1 MSRAD
6 DLTSR
11 EVLDGLDDRQ
21 ALQAIG
27 ELVDLAQDSNTPE
40 LTGKALRWADDL
52 ERRGISDEHHARL
65 DYFRANAFADRYRAR
80 LGDGAAVW
88 AWDQPEL
95 QQQIFLLRR
104 ARYSV
109 AFADLP
115 WIDRCQIL
123 TNLANVLDTVGRF
136 IEARAIYSE
145 ALAIE
150 PEFWMARGNRGVAAI
165 HYARALFDRGHQ
177 RVFALRAH
185 GDLLATLAS
194 IDRHGEWGDAEH
206 LFPYFAERA
215 ATIGRNGDLEAM
227 AARYDPANFPLGR
240 SKDERA
246 YRAWGL
252 RNRLFLNPL
261 NDVED
266 QAIAAHDILNL
277 PSFTTGLDEPPSV
290 IGFFN
295 QLKQEYASARWLYY
309 SGTHTQR
316 PHFSDRAVFLHNT
329 LDYPSYGL
337 AVEQVKLA
345 FRMAYSLF
353 DKIAFFLNQ
362 YLKLGIPERQVS
374 FRSIWRSSANGPI
387 RDVFE
392 QSENWPLRGLYWLG
406 KDFFEPEMR
415 ESTDPDAR
423 VLSAVRNH
431 LEHKYL
437 KVHELSAPEPPTT
450 PGTDPFY
457 DDLAYSISR
466 QNLEQSTL
474 KLLKLARAALIYL
487 SLGMHREERRRE
499 EACGEAGLSTPMSLG
514 EYQDSWKR

>member
-1 MSRAD
+1 MD
-6 DLTSR
+6 DPTSR
-11 EVLDGLDDRQ
+11 ELLDGLDDRQ

-27 ELVDLAQDSNTPE
+27 ELIDLAHDRQAPE
-40 LTGKALRWADDL
+40 LTDKALRWADEL
-52 ERRGISDEHHARL
+52 EQRGISDEHQARL

-80 LGDGAAVW
+80 LGDRAAVW

-109 AFADLP
+109 AFSDLT

-123 TNLANVLDTVGRF
+123 TNLANVLDMVGRF

-165 HYARALFDRGHQ
+165 HYARALFDPGHQ

-194 IDRHGEWGDAEH
+194 IDRHREWGDAEH
-206 LFPYFAERA
+206 LFPYFAEWA
-215 ATIGRNGDLEAM
+215 ATIGRSGDLEAM
-227 AARYDPANFPLGR
+227 AERYDPANYPLGR

-246 YRAWGL
+246 YRAWCL

-266 QAIAAHDILNL
+266 QAIAAHDTLNL
-277 PSFTTGLDEPPSV
+277 PTFTTGLDEPPVV

-316 PHFSDRAVFLHNT
+316 THFSDRAVFLHNT

-353 DKIAFFLNQ
+353 DKIAFFLNH
-362 YLKLGIPERQVS
+362 YLRLAIPERQVS
-374 FRSIWRSSANGPI
+374 FRSIWRSSANEPI
-387 RDVFE
+387 REVFE
-392 QSENWPLRGLYWLG
+392 QSENWPLRGLYWLS

-423 VLSAVRNH
+423 ALSAVRNH

-437 KVHELSAPEPPTT
+437 KVHELRAPEPPPT

-466 QNLEQSTL
+466 QSLEQSTL

-499 EACGEAGLSTPMSLG
+499 EARGETVQSMPMSLG

>member
-1 MSRAD
+1 MD

-11 EVLDGLDDRQ
+11 ERLEGLDDRQ

-27 ELVDLAQDSNTPE
+27 ELVDLAHDIDSPD
-40 LTGKALRWADDL
+40 LTDKALRWADDL
-52 ERRGISDEHHARL
+52 EQRGISDEQQARL
-65 DYFRANAFADRYRAR
+65 DYFRANAFANRYRTR
-80 LGDGAAVW
+80 LGDRAAVW

-104 ARYSV
+104 ARHSA
-109 AFADLP
+109 AFGNLA
-115 WIDRCQIL
+115 WIERCQIL
-123 TNLANVLDTVGRF
+123 TNLANVLDMVGRF

-145 ALAIE
+145 ALVIE
-150 PEFWMARGNRGVAAI
+150 PEFWMARGNRAVAAF
-165 HYARALFDRGHQ
+165 HYARALFDSGHQ

-185 GDLLATLAS
+185 GDLVATLAN
-194 IDRHGEWGDAEH
+194 IGQHREWGDAEH
-206 LFPYFAERA
+206 LFRYFTEWA
-215 ATIGRNGDLEAM
+215 ATIGRSGDLQALAEH
-227 AARYDPANFPLGR
+227 YEPANYPLGR

-246 YRAWGL
+246 YRAWCL

-261 NDVED
+261 NDLED
-266 QAIAAHDILNL
+266 QAIAARDILNL
-277 PSFTTGLDEPPSV
+277 PTFTTSLDEPPV
-290 IGFFN
+290 VVGFFN

-309 SGTHTQR
+309 AGAHSHR
-316 PHFSDRAVFLHNT
+316 PHFSDRAVLLHNT

-353 DKIAFFLNQ
+353 DKIAFFLNH
-362 YLKLGIPERQVS
+362 YLRLGIPERQVS
-374 FRSIWRSSANGPI
+374 FRSIWRPSANGPI

-392 QSENWPLRGLYWLG
+392 RSENWPLRGLYWLS

-415 ESTDPDAR
+415 DSTDPDAR
-423 VLSAVRNH
+423 ALSAVRNH

-437 KVHELSAPEPPTT
+437 KVHELLAPEPPPT

-457 DDLAYSISR
+457 DDLAYSIGR
-466 QNLEQSTL
+466 QNLDQSTL

-487 SLGMHREERRRE
+487 SLGMHREERRRDDARE
-499 EACGEAGLSTPMSLG
+499 ETVLLMPMSLG
-514 EYQDSWKR
+514 KYEDSWKR